1 MAQEVIAADTSPLIG
16 LASAGGFELL
26 RELYG
31 SITIATSVRREVLA
45 RKDRPGAAELRAGIR
60 DGWVK
65 VARDPA
71 ATARFP
77 DLGSGEAA
85 TLALAIGNRDKYL
98 IIMDD
103 PVGRARAKSLNLPVT
118 GVAGVL
124 LAAENAGLIEVVRPY
139 LDRLAAEGFR
149 LSSEL
154 AHSVLEEAGEG

>member
-1 MAQEVIAADTSPLIG
+1 
-16 LASAGGFELL
+16 
-26 RELYG
+26 
-31 SITIATSVRREVLA
+31 
-45 RKDRPGAAELRAGIR
+45 
-60 DGWVK
+60 VK

-124 LAAENAGLIEVVRPY
+124 LAAKNAGLIEVVRPY